1 MEPPVDT
8 SPRGGG
14 VECPVLLGCRM
25 PSCPPSDPPWCCPLG
40 TQNVGVKAVLTDRS
54 SASIEVY
61 TCSHSL
67 GHFPGRSCLHFH
79 FGSYRGAGGNWPKGL
94 AWVGVGAARRCS
106 IQPQLPSIL
115 GMRQRVGVQTLASC
129 GQGQSVMCWHALAW
143 AQPGKGICA
152 CPRPVLLKRT
162 LQTREGHSKARRHPC
177 SPEPGSAL

>member
-1 MEPPVDT
+1 MEPPGDT

-40 TQNVGVKAVLTDRS
+40 TQNVGVKAVLTDHS

-67 GHFPGRSCLHFH
+67 GHFPGRSYLHFH
-79 FGSYRGAGGNWPKGL
+79 FGSYRGAGGNRPEGL
-94 AWVGVGAARRCS
+94 AWAGVGAARRCG

-129 GQGQSVMCWHALAW
+129 GQGQSVMETGVHVLA
-143 AQPGKGICA
+143 
-152 CPRPVLLKRT
+152 RT
-162 LQTREGHSKARRHPC
+162 GLGTAGQRHPC
-177 SPEPGSAL
+177 LPKACTAEENSADPGGSQ